1 MGKNQPGE
9 SWCTN
14 SNKGKTGFKAKKKK
28 IIKKKKKLYDDE
40 RIHSVADTKNSKLVC
55 RGGAKM
61 AEEQDGENTFF
72 PKNSSKEHLNTE

>member
-14 SNKGKTGFKAKKKK
+14 SNKGKTGFKAKKK
-28 IIKKKKKLYDDE
+28 IIKKEINYDDE

-61 AEEQDGENTFF
+61 AEEQDGENTFSLT
-72 PKNSSKEHLNTE
+72 NSSKEHLNTE